1 MPTAETIFSDFLF
14 SLSNLTVLQALD
26 IALVALVFFVL
37 LNLLRR
43 SRATVLLR
51 GTLVLLVI
59 FFLVTLFLPLSTFG
73 YILELAL
80 LATLIAIPIIF
91 QPELRRLLE
100 ELGRRV
106 GSLSL
111 QRVTAETALKP
122 VSTAIENLAE
132 RHTGALIVLEGNDD
146 LSSLMQTGVPVGSNV
161 TSELLQTIFY
171 DGTPLHDGAV
181 MIRGN
186 RVRAAGCVLPV
197 SNRNLYAG
205 QRRLGTRHRAA
216 LGLAETS
223 DALVLVVSE
232 ETGAISV
239 AHNGQLHSD
248 LEKTELREQLHNFYR
263 RDEVQDEGPVL
274 RQLWEQFRQWAVSG
288 LHLPRRGDRLPT
300 LTVLLLSILLALA
313 TWSLIIQETNP
324 IRQVRIDN
332 IRLQVTELPP
342 RTTLETEPPESV
354 SAIVKAPDATI
365 DSLASSSF
373 QAQISLDGLT
383 PGLRRVPV
391 SVESSVRP
399 VQIVSVNPSIV
410 DVQLVEIIT
419 QSIEIQI
426 EENSLEL
433 PSPALELSDTPVI
446 TPTEVM
452 VSGAASLVESID
464 HASVELPEI
473 EAGGSMQRMLSV
485 SLVDENGQVIDD
497 LELEPERV
505 QVGVTVMQ
513 RADARD
519 VAVQAVTDGSVPEG
533 YRLVELLV
541 QPERVTLLGS
551 EEQLAEIGAVVE
563 TLPINLSQAVEDI
576 RIQMPLNLPLNVDAL
591 GPQGNTVRSVLV
603 TVGVE
608 ERTGHRILS
617 RSVEVEGSP
626 GLEIQ
631 VDPAVVELL
640 VRGPLPLLEEIDAQP
655 RLVRVVIEAT
665 DLTELQQG
673 QSVVVTPRI
682 VMPDRLRAQL
692 TPSQVR
698 VTAP

>member
-14 SLSNLTVLQALD
+14 SLSNMSVLQALD
-26 IALVALVFFVL
+26 IALVALVFFII

-51 GTLVLLVI
+51 GTLVLLII
-59 FFLVTLFLPLSTFG
+59 FFLVTLFLPLSTFA

-80 LATLIAIPIIF
+80 LATLIAIPLIF

-111 QRVTAETALKP
+111 QRVTAETARKP
-122 VSTAIENLAE
+122 VSTTIENLAQS
-132 RHTGALIVLEGNDD
+132 RTGALIVLEGNDD
-146 LSSLMQTGVPVGSNV
+146 LSSLMQTGVPVGSDV

-171 DGTPLHDGAV
+171 EGTPLHDGAV

-186 RVRAAGCVLPV
+186 RVVAAGCVLPV
-197 SNRNLYAG
+197 SNSNLYAG

-239 AHNGQLHSD
+239 GHNGQLHSD
-248 LEKTELREQLHNFYR
+248 LEKTELRDRLHKFYR
-263 RDEVQDEGPVL
+263 REEAQDESPPL
-274 RQLWEQFRQWAVSG
+274 RQLWEQFRQWVVSG
-288 LHLPRRGDRLPT
+288 MHLPRRGDRLPT
-300 LTVLLLSILLALA
+300 LMVLLLSILLALA

-324 IRQVRIDN
+324 IRQVQIDS
-332 IRLQVTELPP
+332 IPLDVSDVPP
-342 RTTLETEPPESV
+342 RTTLETEPPQSV

-365 DSLASSSF
+365 DSLGSGSF
-373 QAQISLDGLT
+373 QAWMSLADLT

-399 VQIVSVNPSIV
+399 VQIVSVNPSSV

-419 QSIEIQI
+419 QSVEVQI
-426 EENSLEL
+426 EESSLEL
-433 PSPALELSDTPVI
+433 SSPVLELSETPVV
-446 TPTEVM
+446 TPTEVF

-473 EAGGSMQRMLSV
+473 EASGAMQRMQPV
-485 SLVDENGQVIDD
+485 TLVDEDGQVIEE
-497 LELEPERV
+497 LEVEPERV
-505 QVGVTVMQ
+505 QIGVTVMQ
-513 RADARD
+513 RANARD
-519 VAVQAVTDGSVPEG
+519 VAVQAVTDGAVPES
-533 YRLVELLV
+533 YRLAELLV

-551 EEQLAEIGAVVE
+551 EEQLAEIGTVVE
-563 TLPINLSQAVEDI
+563 TLPIDLSQAVEDI
-576 RIQMPLNLPLNVDAL
+576 RIQIPLDLPLNVDAL

-603 TVGVE
+603 TVDVE

-617 RSVEVEGSP
+617 RSVEVEGSA
-626 GLEIQ
+626 GLQ
-631 VDPAVVELL
+631 VELDPAIVELL
-640 VRGPLPLLEEIDAQP
+640 VRGPLPLLDEIDAQP

-682 VMPDRLRAQL
+682 VMPEGLRAQL

-698 VTAP
+698 VRAP